1 MRRISSDM
9 PHIDTQFHLRR
20 QEERLAKLQSQISSQ
35 NRIQELR
42 DDPLSAAHTVRYQSY
57 LARLERFEKNT
68 LYAKDHYNV
77 VYGYMNEAVSIIQ
90 RVSELAVQA
99 SNGIYTAEDEKLMG
113 MEVNELIK
121 ELASLS
127 NKEGPDGKF
136 VFAGDKAFTEPF
148 RLVEGSI
155 PGGGEN
161 MVVRVEYRGAGASRR
176 TEISDNTYVDL
187 DLGGGEAFWAEK
199 MQVFSSVDATNY
211 RVSAPGSF
219 FIDGAEIHVAAGD
232 TLPAIVAKINDSS
245 APVKAYIDPDTRGLV
260 LEGTNPHLI
269 RAEDA
274 VSPNGGAPNGGAP
287 NGAMP
292 TVLKD
297 LGIIRGNMEN
307 NAPNWD
313 TARSRVSG
321 GSMFDMLIRL
331 RDAMYRGDH
340 EFIGSQGI
348 AGMDLAINNLTT
360 RIADIG
366 SRQERAETVWQRL
379 NREIPDVTANIVRES
394 SVDMTDAA
402 TDLKMLDF
410 AHKASLQ
417 TAAHLL
423 PVSLL
428 DFLR

>member
-1 MRRISSDM
+1 M
-9 PHIDTQFHLRR
+9 PHIDTQYQLRR
-20 QEERLAKLQSQISSQ
+20 QEERLAKTQSQITSE
-35 NRIQELR
+35 NRIHELR
-42 DDPLSAAHTVRYQSY
+42 DDPLAAAHTVRYQSY

-68 LYAKDHYNV
+68 LYAKDHYNL
-77 VYGYMNEAVSIIQ
+77 VYGYMNEALGILQ
-90 RVSELAVQA
+90 RARELSVQA
-99 SNGIYTAEDEKLMG
+99 ANGTYTEEDQKLMG
-113 MEVNELIK
+113 MEVNELVK
-121 ELASLS
+121 ELVSLS
-127 NKEGPDGKF
+127 NTAGPDGKQ

-148 RLVEGSI
+148 RLVEGSV

-199 MQVFSSVDATNY
+199 MQIFSGVDAANY

-219 FIDGAEIHVAAGD
+219 FIDGNEIRVAPGD
-232 TLPAIVAKINDSS
+232 TLPAIVAKINDSP

-260 LEGTNPHLI
+260 LEGTNAHLI

-274 VSPNGGAPNGGAP
+274 VSQNGV
-287 NGAMP
+287 

-348 AGMDLAINNLTT
+348 AGMDLAVSNLTT
-360 RIADIG
+360 RIADVG

-394 SVDMTDAA
+394 SVNMTDAA

-417 TAAHLL
+417 TAARIL

>member
-1 MRRISSDM
+1 M
-9 PHIDTQFHLRR
+9 PHIDTQFHLR
-20 QEERLAKLQSQISSQ
+20 QKEERLAKLQSQINSQ

-42 DDPLSAAHTVRYQSY
+42 DDPLAAGHTVRYQSY
-57 LARLERFEKNT
+57 LARLDRFEKNT
-68 LYAKDHYNV
+68 QYAKNHYDV
-77 VYGYMNEAVSIIQ
+77 VYGYMDEALSIMH
-90 RVSELAVQA
+90 RVRDLSVQA
-99 SNGIYTAEDEKLMG
+99 ANGIYTEEDQKLMG

-121 ELASLS
+121 QLASLS
-127 NKEGPDGKF
+127 NTVGPDGKQ

-148 RLVEGSI
+148 RLVEGTI

-187 DLGGGEAFWAEK
+187 DIGGGEAFWAEK
-199 MQVFSSVDATNY
+199 MQIFSSVNASNY

-219 FIDGAEIHVAAGD
+219 FIDGTEIRVSAGD
-232 TLPAIVAKINDSS
+232 TLPAIVAKINDSP

-274 VSPNGGAPNGGAP
+274 VSPNGEG
-287 NGAMP
+287 P

-307 NAPNWD
+307 NVPNWD

-331 RDAMYRGDH
+331 RDAMYRGDND
-340 EFIGSQGI
+340 FIGSQGI
-348 AGMDLAINNLTT
+348 GGMDLAIGNLTT

-366 SRQERAETVWQRL
+366 SRQERAEVVWERL
-379 NREIPDVTANIVRES
+379 NREIPNVTANIVRES
-394 SVDMTDAA
+394 SVDMESAA
-402 TDLKMLDF
+402 MDLKFLDF
-410 AHKASLQ
+410 AQKASLQ
-417 TAAHLL
+417 IAARLL
-423 PVSLL
+423 PMSLL

>member
-1 MRRISSDM
+1 MRRISTDM
-9 PHIDTQFHLRR
+9 PHIDTQYQLRR
-20 QEERLAKLQSQISSQ
+20 QEERLAKMQSQITSES
-35 NRIQELR
+35 RIRELR
-42 DDPLSAAHTVRYQSY
+42 DDPIAASHAVRYESY

-77 VYGYMNEAVSIIQ
+77 VYSYMNEALSIMH
-90 RVSELAVQA
+90 RVRELSVQGA
-99 SNGIYTAEDEKLMG
+99 NGTYTPEDQKLMG

-121 ELASLS
+121 ELAALS
-127 NKEGPDGKF
+127 NTVGPDGKQ

-199 MQVFSSVDATNY
+199 MKIFSSVNASNY

-219 FIDGAEIHVAAGD
+219 FIDGAEIRVAAGD
-232 TLPAIVAKINDSS
+232 TLPAIVAKINDSP
-245 APVKAYIDPDTRGLV
+245 APVKAYIDPETRGLV
-260 LEGTNPHLI
+260 LEGTNAHLI

-274 VSPNGGAPNGGAP
+274 VSPNGEG
-287 NGAMP
+287 P

-297 LGIIRGNMEN
+297 LGIIRGNMVN

-313 TARSRVSG
+313 TTRSLVSG

-331 RDAMYRGDH
+331 RDALYRGDQD
-340 EFIGSQGI
+340 FIGSQGI
-348 AGMDLAINNLTT
+348 AGMDLAIGNLTT
-360 RIADIG
+360 RLADIG

-379 NREIPDVTANIVRES
+379 NREIPDVTANIARES
-394 SVDMTDAA
+394 SVNMTDAA

-417 TAAHLL
+417 TAARLL